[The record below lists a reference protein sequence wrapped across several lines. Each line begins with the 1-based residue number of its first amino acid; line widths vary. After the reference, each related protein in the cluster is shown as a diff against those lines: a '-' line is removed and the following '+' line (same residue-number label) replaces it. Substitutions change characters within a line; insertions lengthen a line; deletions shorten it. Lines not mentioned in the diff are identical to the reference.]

1 MDKRQTIFR
10 LIPAAAVFLVLACQ
24 HATEPGKSRVTLS
37 GTVYPAQP
45 GSPAIQSAYLFM
57 GDSLMAVTDETGH
70 YHIASI
76 ESGSHDF
83 ICSALGY
90 SDATVEVT
98 VGRENTLHDF
108 YLTPD
113 ESTGRVYAE
122 FQDQTLWLDALAD
135 HPELDTWNDRELF
148 EGTTGAT
155 LQTKWLQIELPDR
168 ILFLGDSL
176 LAYSDGFG
184 QCWAKLQCGTYPLT
198 GVCEGYR
205 SVTRTVHIVP
215 YAPPES
221 EKSYVI
227 FFMNRLEK
235 QT

>member
-1 MDKRQTIFR
+1 MVKRKTLFRILLVNVIF
-10 LIPAAAVFLVLACQ
+10 LIFACQ
-24 HATEPGKSRVTLS
+24 HSTEPGKTVNLS
-37 GTVYPAQP
+37 GTVYPVQTDA
-45 GSPAIQSAYLFM
+45 PAIHPAYLFR

-70 YHIASI
+70 YIIASI
-76 ESGSHDF
+76 ESGTHVF

-90 SDATVEVT
+90 SDTTVQVT
-98 VGRENTLHDF
+98 VGEENTVHHF

-122 FQDQTLWLDALAD
+122 FQDQTLWHDALVD
-135 HPELDTWNDRELF
+135 HPELDTWSNMELF

-155 LQTKWLQIELPDR
+155 LQTKWLQVELPDR

-184 QCWAKLQCGTYPLT
+184 QCWACLQCGTYPIT

-205 SVTRTVHIVP
+205 GDTRTVKIVP
-215 YAPPES
+215 YTPPES

-235 QT
+235 